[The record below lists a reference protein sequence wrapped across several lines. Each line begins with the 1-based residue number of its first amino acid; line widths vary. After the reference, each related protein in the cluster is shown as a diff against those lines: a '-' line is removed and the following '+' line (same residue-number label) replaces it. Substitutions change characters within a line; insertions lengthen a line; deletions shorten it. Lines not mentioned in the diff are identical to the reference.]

1 MHTFSTLYKK
11 MFRQLLFPYGYKLHK
26 SLFYKEINQEQCFFI
41 TAKKERYA
49 PYYTVYLDML
59 PYCMDIEKE
68 IEDVCDISDEL
79 GFDLPGLMKKLEP
92 SLFHPE
98 PEIIKEYY
106 ASRLYADFYDEDRTI
121 NSLRNA
127 CSDMEKYILPY
138 FHRFADLEYFYAEE
152 SETWNFSDP
161 VHYGL
166 SLKLH
171 HYEDALC
178 CIEYRISDCR
188 RIMADHVQTQNRLH
202 TGTLMDRDKV
212 ILKKDPDYAEEL
224 TKWIADCA
232 EKIATYEKIQ
242 NHILHRSTTELDKM
256 VTEIEERSRIHLKRL
271 LNANF

>member
-1 MHTFSTLYKK
+1 
-11 MFRQLLFPYGYKLHK
+11 
-26 SLFYKEINQEQCFFI
+26 
-41 TAKKERYA
+41 
-49 PYYTVYLDML
+49 
-59 PYCMDIEKE
+59 MDINFIK
-68 IEDVCDISDEL
+68 VCFIRKLIRNSVFLSLQKKNDTHLIILYISDEL

-152 SETWNFSDP
+152 SETWNFADP

-171 HYEDALC
+171 HYEDALH

-188 RIMADHVQTQNRLH
+188 RIMADHVQTQNRL
-202 TGTLMDRDKV
+202 KV
-212 ILKKDPDYAEEL
+212 FLCGFI
-224 TKWIADCA
+224 
-232 EKIATYEKIQ
+232 
-242 NHILHRSTTELDKM
+242 
-256 VTEIEERSRIHLKRL
+256 
-271 LNANF
+271 

>member
-1 MHTFSTLYKK
+1 
-11 MFRQLLFPYGYKLHK
+11 
-26 SLFYKEINQEQCFFI
+26 
-41 TAKKERYA
+41 
-49 PYYTVYLDML
+49 ML

-138 FHRFADLEYFYAEE
+138 FHQFADLEYFYAEE
-152 SETWNFSDP
+152 SEIWNFSDP

-171 HYEDALC
+171 HYEDALR

-188 RIMADHVQTQNRLH
+188 RIMAYHVQTQNRLH
-202 TGTLMDRDKV
+202 TGTLMNRDKV

-256 VTEIEERSRIHLKRL
+256 VTEIEERSRIHLKKL

>member
-1 MHTFSTLYKK
+1 

-138 FHRFADLEYFYAEE
+138 FHQFEKMEY
-152 SETWNFSDP
+152 
-161 VHYGL
+161 
-166 SLKLH
+166 
-171 HYEDALC
+171 
-178 CIEYRISDCR
+178 
-188 RIMADHVQTQNRLH
+188 
-202 TGTLMDRDKV
+202 
-212 ILKKDPDYAEEL
+212 
-224 TKWIADCA
+224 
-232 EKIATYEKIQ
+232 
-242 NHILHRSTTELDKM
+242 
-256 VTEIEERSRIHLKRL
+256 
-271 LNANF
+271 